1 MRSSA
6 ASITVTSES
15 EVFGTHTHSNAP
27 ATPAA
32 ASPASDTT
40 EDRIAHERQFIFDV
54 LAEALGE
61 LDARHRAEIQSLKD
75 EVADLKRAFFNTP
88 RDMVEGARELSAQS
102 DKVMAAVAALHAASE
117 RDQQQRRDP
126 VDLPALPRRRDFN

>member
-6 ASITVTSES
+6 ASITVTSEFRFS
-15 EVFGTHTHSNAP
+15 VHTP
-27 ATPAA
+27 TATRQRRQQRPRLH
-32 ASPASDTT
+32 PDHP

-88 RDMVEGARELSAQS
+88 RDMVEGARELTLSPT
-102 DKVMAAVAALHAASE
+102 
-117 RDQQQRRDP
+117 R
-126 VDLPALPRRRDFN
+126 